1 MFSPSIWLYDI
12 FLSSSL
18 DSPFMEM
25 LVMISGQEIWLFE
38 MRQISTGQSTE
49 TEKFRFFLFSQ
60 VLYGI
65 VM

>member
-1 MFSPSIWLYDI
+1 MFSPPIWLCDI

-25 LVMISGQEIWLFE
+25 LVMISGQAIWFFE

-49 TEKFRFFLFSQ
+49 TEKFRLLLFSQ
-60 VLYGI
+60 VLHGI